1 MAYLF
6 SGAVGWFEAE
16 EIAGVAGERGEVG
29 DVLLIVEDGFNC
41 VVAGLKEGEVMV
53 LVCGCV
59 FVCECM

>member
-1 MAYLF
+1 M
-6 SGAVGWFEAE
+6 WFEAE

-53 LVCGCV
+53 LIYLS
-59 FVCECM
+59 FFICECV